1 VRVVE
6 ALATDA
12 LVADRYAGSDA
23 ATIAARCGVPRVVL
37 YDAVSSTLDIAHPLA
52 RDGAPEGTLILAE
65 RQTAGRGRGGR
76 AWASEEGAGI
86 WLTLVARPTDD
97 AALEVLSLRV
107 GLAAARALEAFT
119 EFEVRVKWPNDLML
133 DDGKLGGILI
143 ESRWREERVDWV
155 AIGIGIN
162 FRVPHDI
169 PNARALRE
177 GISRVDVLGALVPA
191 VRAAA
196 AARGTLAAP
205 ELHEFER
212 RDWALGRRC
221 VAPVA
226 GIVRGI
232 DARGGLLVRT
242 DAGDVA
248 ARSGSLILEEDS

>member
-1 VRVVE
+1 VAE
-6 ALATDA
+6 T
-12 LVADRYAGSDA
+12 LVADRYAGATA

-37 YDAVSSTLDIAHPLA
+37 FDEITSTLDVAHPLA

-65 RQTAGRGRGGR
+65 RQTAGRGRSGR

-86 WLTLVARPTDD
+86 WLTLIARPTDD

-162 FRVPHDI
+162 CRVPNDI

-177 GISRVDVLGALVPA
+177 GVDRIEVLASLVPA

-196 AARGTLAAP
+196 VARGALSAP

-221 VAPVA
+221 ISPVE

-242 DAGDVA
+242 SAGEVA
-248 ARSGSLILEEDS
+248 ARSGSLLLEEDS

>member
-1 VRVVE
+1 MAD
-6 ALATDA
+6 ALTVDS
-12 LVADRYAGSDA
+12 LVADRYAGADA
-23 ATIAARCGVPRVVL
+23 STIASRCGVPRVVL
-37 YDAVSSTLDIAHPLA
+37 YNAVTSTLDIAHPLA

-76 AWASEEGAGI
+76 AWASEDGAGI

-162 FRVPHDI
+162 CRVPHEI
-169 PNARALRE
+169 QNARALRD
-177 GISRVDVLGALVPA
+177 GVNRVDVLGALVPA

-196 AARGTLAAP
+196 AARGALADP

-226 GIVRGI
+226 GIIRGI

-242 DAGDVA
+242 SAGDVA
-248 ARSGSLILEEDS
+248 ARSGSLLLEEDS